1 MTFAMATRR
10 LAMLASAAIPSQP
23 RDFRARSR
31 SGRVRVLPVPDPVVQ
46 TRAVEAHARLVF
58 SKDDRSAVATDVL
71 IDSGS
76 SGCVKNEC
84 SRNASIFC
92 DRSTARTW
100 SKGHTNGKEN
110 CDPGNRPKCG
120 NHARSRP
127 HRMGGAM
134 TTLPSV
140 AAY

>member
-10 LAMLASAAIPSQP
+10 FAMLASAAMHRAS
-23 RDFRARSR
+23 RARLAR
-31 SGRVRVLPVPDPVVQ
+31 GRGRGRGRVLPVPGPVVQ
-46 TRAVEAHARLVF
+46 TRASAGNATPSFVF

-100 SKGHTNGKEN
+100 SKGHANGKEN

-120 NHARSRP
+120 NHARRG
-127 HRMGGAM
+127 RTGW
-134 TTLPSV
+134 
-140 AAY
+140 AAR